1 MNSPA
6 TVNLPQLSLHLE
18 EQRRIFV
25 SCNINHSISGPG
37 GSPVQVSLWV
47 PYPPHSSP
55 PRLDPQAL
63 PDSASH
69 THLPSK
75 SQVPVANR
83 IPTGINYSI
92 RSHAPKTHYTT
103 QLLHLV

>member
-47 PYPPHSSP
+47 PYLPHSSP
-55 PRLDPQAL
+55 PRLYPQAL
-63 PDSASH
+63 PDSTSHSPIYPASH
-69 THLPSK
+69 KFLSQTASLPAS
-75 SQVPVANR
+75 
-83 IPTGINYSI
+83 
-92 RSHAPKTHYTT
+92 TT
-103 QLLHLV
+103 LFTPRHQEHSTVQSYLS